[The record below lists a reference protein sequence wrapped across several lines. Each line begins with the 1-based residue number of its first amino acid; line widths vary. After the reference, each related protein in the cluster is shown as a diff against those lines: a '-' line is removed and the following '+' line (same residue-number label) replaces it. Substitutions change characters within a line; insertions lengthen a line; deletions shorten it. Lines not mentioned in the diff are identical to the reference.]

1 MDQDREPGNVP
12 IKDGNVFA
20 RESWYLKWMARRW
33 ADYSAS
39 EDIDYLGKEKS
50 LSRIISGNTGIK
62 A

>member
-1 MDQDREPGNVP
+1 
-12 IKDGNVFA
+12 
-20 RESWYLKWMARRW
+20 MARRW